1 MCRSPVFVSAHTR
14 AIPATNSHTTCKS
27 ESPWAK
33 VSFLSLHTSSISD
46 RYPSR
51 YDSFRHSM
59 NFTRFA
65 NCSAAISHSGF
76 GHCLVNTNSCWAI
89 RSKSCIRRQ
98 RFPKYRPYVA
108 IHRVALICARF
119 TNSLCIL
126 IPRTAFFALCFTCAS
141 YSILLRRASCWAC
154 FTCHCCLF
162 IISLKVL

>member
-1 MCRSPVFVSAHTR
+1 MLSLLVTPGVSLTR
-14 AIPATNSHTTCKS
+14 LRLRPHSGHPRDKFPHHLQI
-27 ESPWAK
+27 K

-141 YSILLRRASCWAC
+141 YSILLRRASCCAC
-154 FTCHCCLF
+154 FTA
-162 IISLKVL
+162 ISY